1 VRQAG
6 GVPPHNLDR
15 LTRVYGP
22 TTWDV
27 YERLDMSLNP
37 NGPDWL
43 HELAGQYLQPG
54 DVVLDAGCRD
64 AEHLIRL
71 VEANQVIGVG
81 VDPVEI
87 HIERARLAV
96 DAAGLADRVT
106 LHLGVMHDL
115 PYDDGSFDFVWCR
128 DVLEQVDD
136 LYGAL
141 GELVRLMRPSA
152 RLLVYTTF
160 ATELLDGRDAEMMRR
175 HLGNVPGNLDAGYV
189 EAAFRRADLEVERKD
204 AIGAEWREYAEERTQ
219 PASRALLR
227 LSRLRRQRD
236 DIIDG
241 HGRDI
246 YDHIEAN
253 LHWEVFQLLGKLVP
267 VVLRP
272 YTGVGSGMRRS

>member
-1 VRQAG
+1 MSEAVRQAG
-6 GVPPHNLDR
+6 GVPPRNLDR
-15 LTRVYGP
+15 LSRVYGP

-27 YERLDMSLNP
+27 YERLDVSLEP

-43 HELAGQYLQPG
+43 YELAGQYLQPG

-71 VEANQVIGVG
+71 VEANQVTGVG

-87 HIERARLAV
+87 HIERGRLAV
-96 DAAGLADRVT
+96 DAAGLADRVV

-115 PYDDGSFDFVWCR
+115 PYDDGYFDFVWCR

-136 LYGAL
+136 LDGAL
-141 GELVRLMRPSA
+141 SELVRLMGPSA

-160 ATELLDGRDAEMMRR
+160 ATELLDGRDAEMLRR
-175 HLGNVPGNLDAGYV
+175 HLGNVVGNLDAGYV
-189 EAAFRRADLEVERKD
+189 EAAFRRADLAVERKD
-204 AIGAEWREYAEERTQ
+204 VIGTEWREYAEERTK

-253 LHWEVFQLLGKLVP
+253 LHWEIFQLLGKLVP
-267 VVLRP
+267 VVYIL
-272 YTGVGSGMRRS
+272 TQASAAA